1 MLRIGV
7 IGEASELV
15 KLCASIEAIEY
26 IKPKIRIDSIIGV
39 GTGSTVNFF
48 INELAKIRHL
58 FKGAV
63 SSSDAST
70 KLLESH
76 DIEVYELN
84 DVNEILIYVDGADE
98 VDTSHN
104 LIKGGGGAHTREKI
118 VASASNEFVCIVD
131 ESKLV
136 NLLGNFPLPVE
147 VIIKSRSYVA
157 REIVKIGGS
166 PELRKNFVTDQG
178 NQILDVKDLTI
189 ENPLDLEKRINLI
202 PGVLDNGLFANCKPQ
217 KVIVGKD

>member
-1 MLRIGV
+1 M
-7 IGEASELV
+7 SKS
-15 KLCASIEAIEY
+15 KLNASIEAIEY

-84 DVNEILIYVDGADE
+84 DVNEILVYVDGADE

>member
-1 MLRIGV
+1 M
-7 IGEASELV
+7 SKS
-15 KLCASIEAIEY
+15 KLNASIEAIEY

-48 INELAKIRHL
+48 IDELAKIRHL

>member
-1 MLRIGV
+1 M
-7 IGEASELV
+7 SKS
-15 KLCASIEAIEY
+15 KLNASIEAIEY

-76 DIEVYELN
+76 DIKVYELN
-84 DVNEILIYVDGADE
+84 DVNEILVYVDGADE

>member
-1 MLRIGV
+1 M
-7 IGEASELV
+7 SKS
-15 KLCASIEAIEY
+15 KLNASIEAIEY
-26 IKPKIRIDSIIGV
+26 IKAKIRIDSIIGV

-189 ENPLDLEKRINLI
+189 ENPLDLERRINLI

>member
-1 MLRIGV
+1 M
-7 IGEASELV
+7 SKS
-15 KLCASIEAIEY
+15 KLNASIEAIEY

-76 DIEVYELN
+76 GIEVYELN
-84 DVNEILIYVDGADE
+84 DVNEILVYVDGADE

-118 VASASNEFVCIVD
+118 VASASNEFICIVD

-147 VIIKSRSYVA
+147 VIIKSRCYVA

-189 ENPLDLEKRINLI
+189 ENPLDLERRINLI

>member
-1 MLRIGV
+1 M
-7 IGEASELV
+7 SKS
-15 KLCASIEAIEY
+15 KLNASIEAIEY

-166 PELRKNFVTDQG
+166 PELRKNFLTDQG

-189 ENPLDLEKRINLI
+189 ENPLDLEKKINLI

>member
-1 MLRIGV
+1 M
-7 IGEASELV
+7 SKS
-15 KLCASIEAIEY
+15 KLNASIEAIEY

-131 ESKLV
+131 KSKLV

-189 ENPLDLEKRINLI
+189 ENPLDLERRINLI

>member
-1 MLRIGV
+1 M
-7 IGEASELV
+7 SKS
-15 KLCASIEAIEY
+15 KLNASIEAIEY

-48 INELAKIRHL
+48 INELAKIRHT

>member
-1 MLRIGV
+1 M
-7 IGEASELV
+7 SKS
-15 KLCASIEAIEY
+15 KLNASIEAIEY

-84 DVNEILIYVDGADE
+84 DVNDILIYVDGADE

>member
-1 MLRIGV
+1 M
-7 IGEASELV
+7 SKS
-15 KLCASIEAIEY
+15 KLNASIEAIEY

-76 DIEVYELN
+76 NIEVYELN
-84 DVNEILIYVDGADE
+84 DVNEILVYVDGADE
-98 VDTSHN
+98 VDASHN